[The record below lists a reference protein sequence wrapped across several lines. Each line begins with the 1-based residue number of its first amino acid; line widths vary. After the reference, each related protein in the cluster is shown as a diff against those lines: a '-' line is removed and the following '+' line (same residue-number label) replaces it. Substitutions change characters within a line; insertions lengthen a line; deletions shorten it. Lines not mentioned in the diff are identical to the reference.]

1 MAKEIHLRI
10 LKRGIEKYEKA
21 LSKDKFSVCRY
32 LEIKSHCGRLQNQEQ
47 LWEVSQKTSDN
58 VRFIA
63 EFIVERYF
71 IEELLREI
79 RWH

>member
-1 MAKEIHLRI
+1 MAKEIQLRI

-21 LSKDKFSVCRY
+21 LSKEKFSVCRY
-32 LEIKSHCGRLQNQEQ
+32 LEIKSHCEKLQNQER
-47 LWEVSQKTSDN
+47 LWEVSQKNTSDN
-58 VRFIA
+58 VRFI
-63 EFIVERYF
+63 EELFF